1 MEKQPKNSKASSL
14 VNKIFSIG
22 NVHQKGRKI
31 SNATTNFSEDTR
43 IDICSST
50 GAFNVKK
57 SDKDNDEKFLQTKH
71 ENETASNVVGQFMD
85 TTSAHGFFQ
94 VKFRRNS
101 ITKMFWICILLL
113 AFGGLGYHLATL
125 VMKYLSYGH
134 EETTEMI
141 LESPLFPDVT
151 ICNMDAISADRF
163 VHCTIFSSELNILNV
178 LSVFRN
184 LQY

>member
-1 MEKQPKNSKASSL
+1 MLGQQPKNPKANWFVSKMFSL
-14 VNKIFSIG
+14 G
-22 NVHQKGRKI
+22 NVHQNGRKI
-31 SNATTNFSEDTR
+31 GNATTNSSEVTR
-43 IDICSST
+43 IDIYSPT
-50 GAFNVKK
+50 GAFNVKNT
-57 SDKDNDEKFLQTKH
+57 DNNYSEKILQTKH

-101 ITKMFWICILLL
+101 ITKMFWICVLVL

-141 LESPLFPDVT
+141 RESPLFPDVT
-151 ICNMDAISADRF
+151 VCNMDAISADRF
-163 VHCTIFSSELNILNV
+163 VQLCE
-178 LSVFRN
+178 
-184 LQY
+184 

>member
-1 MEKQPKNSKASSL
+1 MGKQPKNSKASSF

-22 NVHQKGRKI
+22 TVHQKGRKI

-43 IDICSST
+43 IDIYSST

-57 SDKDNDEKFLQTKH
+57 SDNDNDEKFLQTKH

-163 VHCTIFSSELNILNV
+163 AQFFL
-178 LSVFRN
+178 LS
-184 LQY
+184 